1 MIRKRGLTVLMVAAL
16 FATAAACGGG
26 GTSGGTSSTCN
37 PNAVSAVPASGG
49 SAIAAAATAPLR
61 AFKATDPVLKLRF
74 IRMPGGKAQDDGI
87 DPQESAQVRHGHV
100 HTSRRGLGQ

>member
-49 SAIAAAATAPLR
+49 SAIAAAATARLM
-61 AFKATDPVLKLRF
+61 AFKPSDPVLKIGFIGMLAGKYQNYRF
-74 IRMPGGKAQDDGI
+74 YAQSV
-87 DPQESAQVRHGHV
+87 PYVAAPHMN
-100 HTSRRGLGQ
+100 